1 MSQSNPAAEPIEAEL
16 PHQGARHAAAEPT
29 SGVPG
34 TRHGLSLTDPNVWR
48 RVNREMIAKSLA
60 EFAYE
65 ELLTP
70 VADGAG
76 YTVDVSGDVHY
87 RFRARRGAYDAWH
100 VDPTS
105 VERVWE
111 GGTDP
116 AEDMLQ
122 FLLDA
127 HTVIG
132 VPGDTAGHLV
142 RELTATLVA
151 DAAGAASAIDA
162 AALAELGYAELEG
175 HQTGHPWIVPNKG
188 RVGFSASD
196 ARGYAPEARHP
207 LRLPW
212 LAVHR
217 DLAQYRAVPD
227 LTESRLYAEQL
238 DPATVERFRR
248 ILTARGLNPD
258 EHLWLPVHPWQWDET
273 IATLFA
279 PDLAAG
285 RIVWLGEA
293 EDRHLAQQSVRTFL
307 NLDRPSRR
315 TVKLPLS
322 VLNTLVWRGL
332 PSERT
337 LAAPAVTAWVLGLR
351 ERDAFLRDECRVIM
365 LGETASVTVRHPI
378 LEELPGVPYQ
388 YRELLGAIWRE
399 PLAAHLVEGERAR
412 TLAALLHVDPAGRPF
427 VAELI
432 ERSGLAPRVWL
443 RRLFHAMLPP
453 LLHCLYRYG
462 LVFSPHGENAIV
474 VFDEHDVPARLA
486 IKDFVDDV
494 NISDRPLPELDDL
507 PADVAA
513 VLLRQTPDYLC
524 QFIHAAL
531 LVGHYRYLADLAAG
545 HLGIPQSGFW
555 ALVREEILE
564 HQQAFPESTDR
575 FELFDLLTPRIDR
588 LCLNRNRLL
597 LDGYRDRPTRPHV
610 SAHGTVPNALCM

>member
-1 MSQSNPAAEPIEAEL
+1 
-16 PHQGARHAAAEPT
+16 
-29 SGVPG
+29 
-34 TRHGLSLTDPNVWR
+34 
-48 RVNREMIAKSLA
+48 MIAKSLA

-70 VADGAG
+70 VADGEG
-76 YTVDVSGDVHY
+76 WTVDVSGDVHY

-100 VDPTS
+100 VDAAS

-132 VPGDTAGHLV
+132 VSGDTAGHLV
-142 RELTATLVA
+142 RELTATLAA

-175 HQTGHPWIVPNKG
+175 HQSGHPWIVPNKG
-188 RVGFSASD
+188 RLGFSASD
-196 ARGYAPEARHP
+196 ARGYAPEARQP

-227 LTESRLYAEQL
+227 LPESRLYAEHL

-248 ILTARGLNPD
+248 VLTARGLDPD
-258 EHLWLPVHPWQWDET
+258 AHLWLPVHPWQWDET

-293 EDRHLAQQSVRTFL
+293 EDRHLAQQSVRTFV

-337 LAAPAVTAWVLGLR
+337 LAAPAVTHWVLGLR
-351 ERDAFLRDECRVIM
+351 ESDPFLRDECRVIM
-365 LGETASVTVRHPI
+365 LGESASVTVRHPV

-453 LLHCLYRYG
+453 LLHCLYKYG

-474 VFDEHDVPARLA
+474 VFDEHDVPVRLA
-486 IKDFVDDV
+486 IKDFVDDA

-513 VLLRQTPDYLC
+513 VLLREAPDYLC

-531 LVGHYRYLADLAAG
+531 FVGHHRYLADLAAT
-545 HLGIPQSGFW
+545 HLGIPQPGFW
-555 ALVREEILE
+555 ALIREEILE
-564 HQQAFPESTDR
+564 HQQAFPDLTDR

-597 LDGYRDRPTRPHV
+597 LDGYQDRPTRPHV

>member
-1 MSQSNPAAEPIEAEL
+1 MSQSNPAAGPIEAEL
-16 PHQGARHAAAEPT
+16 PHQGTRPAAPEPA
-29 SGVPG
+29 SRVPG
-34 TRHGLSLTDPNVWR
+34 ARPGAAGDRDLWR
-48 RVNREMIAKSLA
+48 RVNRDMIAKALA

-65 ELLTP
+65 ELLGP
-70 VADGAG
+70 VADGDT

-100 VDPTS
+100 VDPAS
-105 VERVWE
+105 VVREWE
-111 GGTDP
+111 GGADP

-132 VPGDTAGHLV
+132 LSGDTAGHLV
-142 RELTATLVA
+142 RELTATLAA
-151 DAAGAASAIDA
+151 DAASAASAESA
-162 AALAELGYAELEG
+162 ATLADLGYAELEG

-196 ARGYAPEARHP
+196 AREYPPEARRP

-212 LAVHR
+212 IAVHR
-217 DLAQYRAVPD
+217 DLAVYRAVPGLD
-227 LTESRLYAEQL
+227 RARLYAEEL
-238 DPATVERFRR
+238 DPETIERFRR
-248 ILTARGLNPD
+248 VPAAHGWDPD
-258 EHLWLPVHPWQWDET
+258 DFHWLPVHPWQWDET

-279 PDLAAG
+279 PQIAAG
-285 RIVWLGEA
+285 AIIALGEA
-293 EDRHLAQQSVRTFL
+293 EDHHLAQQSVRTFL
-307 NLDRPSRR
+307 NLDRPARR

-337 LAAPAVTAWVLGLR
+337 LAAPAVTDWVLGLR
-351 ERDAFLRDECRVIM
+351 DADPFLRDECRVIM
-365 LGETASVTVRHPI
+365 LGETASVTVRHPV

-399 PLAAHLVEGERAR
+399 PLAPRLDPGERAR
-412 TLAALLHVDPAGRPF
+412 TLASLLHVDPDGRPF

-432 ERSGLAPRVWL
+432 ERSQLAPRVWL
-443 RRLFHAMLPP
+443 RRLFHALLPP
-453 LLHCLYRYG
+453 LLHCLYKYG

-474 VFDEHDVPARLA
+474 VFDEHDVPVRLA

-494 NISDRPLPELDDL
+494 NISDQPLPELAEL
-507 PADVAA
+507 PVEVAA
-513 VLLRQTPDYLC
+513 VLLRERPDYLC

-531 LVGHYRYLADLAAG
+531 LVGHHRYLADLAAQ
-545 HLGIPQSGFW
+545 HLGVPQEGFW
-555 ALVREEILE
+555 ALVREEILD
-564 HQQAFPESTDR
+564 HQAAFPELKDR
-575 FELFDLLTPRIDR
+575 HELFDLLTPRIER

-610 SAHGTVPNALCM
+610 GAHGSVPNALCM